1 MPPMDGMTERSVDVG
16 GGITLHVREMGPSS
30 GAPLV
35 LLLHGFPDC
44 SYTWRHQLPALAAA
58 GFHAVAPDLR
68 GYDGSSRPKGVSAY
82 STSVLA
88 ADIAGLVTALG
99 EQQADVVAHDWGG
112 GVAWTFSMLFPDKLR
127 RLAIL
132 NAPHPIT
139 FRRHLRTLQQLK
151 RSWYMFAFQL
161 PVMPELGLA
170 RNDFASLRQVFRTAS
185 TRPGAFSDEDIERHI
200 DALRPPGALTAAINY
215 YRAVFRDAGRSG
227 QRARR
232 IDAPVLVLW
241 GDQDKFLG
249 TELAEPGSEWVPNA
263 RVRRVPEAGHWIQH
277 DVPELVNDEL
287 VRFFGAA

>member
-1 MPPMDGMTERSVDVG
+1 MMPPMAEMTQRLVDVG
-16 GGITLHVREMGPSS
+16 GGITLHVREMGA
-30 GAPLV
+30 GPLV

-44 SYTWRHQLPALAAA
+44 SYTWRHQLPALVAA

-68 GYDGSSRPKGVSAY
+68 GYNGSSRPKDVSAY
-82 STSVLA
+82 AASALA

-112 GVAWTFSMLFPDKLR
+112 GVAWTFAMLFPEKLR

-139 FRRHLRTLQQLK
+139 FRRHLRTLQQAR
-151 RSWYMFAFQL
+151 RSWYIFAFQL

-170 RNDFASLRQVFRTAS
+170 RNDFASLRHVFRTAS
-185 TRPGAFSDEDIERHI
+185 SRPGAFSDLDIERHI

-263 RVRRVPEAGHWIQH
+263 RVRHVPEAGHWIQH
-277 DVPELVNDEL
+277 DLPELVNDEL
-287 VRFFGAA
+287 VRFFGGA